1 MHNKSK
7 TTSKEIGADLPMA
20 NIRVSCLTGETW
32 SVAGCRVW
40 FASYCWLFCGPS
52 SFFSHKRLPL
62 KSSQNNKV
70 RPGLTFQK
78 SKLRRQWWH
87 FISMP
92 MDVSLGLASR
102 IFWDCI
108 ILLFYS
114 STNFISDNDPLI
126 QLFDRFERTSLEKN
140 SDFKIPFKYFK

>member
-1 MHNKSK
+1 MALIYQWLIYECHVLREKKDQWQVVESGLRLIVDYFVVLHLFFLIKGYPSNPVKITKS
-7 TTSKEIGADLPMA
+7 DQ
-20 NIRVSCLTGETW
+20 V
-32 SVAGCRVW
+32 
-40 FASYCWLFCGPS
+40 WLF
-52 SFFSHKRLPL
+52 K
-62 KSSQNNKV
+62 
-70 RPGLTFQK
+70 K

-92 MDVSLGLASR
+92 MNVSLGLASR

-140 SDFKIPFKYFK
+140 SDFKISFKYFK

>member
-20 NIRVSCLTGETW
+20 NIRVSRLTREKR

-52 SFFSHKRLPL
+52 LFFLIKGYPSNPVKIT
-62 KSSQNNKV
+62 KSDQVWLFK
-70 RPGLTFQK
+70 K

-92 MDVSLGLASR
+92 MNVSLGLASR

-140 SDFKIPFKYFK
+140 SDFKISFKYFK